1 MTKIF
6 KAVIAA
12 VLIIALSTQS
22 TFLVF
27 ASSDDIYSDR
37 IIASNEDEKKAVIYS
52 LFHPNYCNYEEFNA
66 EEKYIIDNSI
76 LHLDKYL
83 QFAGMYNGHIVAI
96 FYTDKDNTIIGI
108 TDGYVEIIEY
118 LDENSIC
125 INNETVHFSVDVE
138 KSPSLHSNT
147 YKSETKGTREPT
159 GWVEVSSLSNAVF
172 TQLDD
177 YNWYNVHLQNAIAN
191 FTIAALSIILGAAA
205 HLPWYGSVLAGIA
218 SYLLASAYTNTSTA
232 AVSVYTYLDT
242 VTADPLMWYRK
253 DKCYGYAYSTYD
265 DTYVYLGYENKY
277 YILNLV

>member
-147 YKSETKGTREPT
+147 YKSEPGMCC
-159 GWVEVSSLSNAVF
+159 
-172 TQLDD
+172 
-177 YNWYNVHLQNAIAN
+177 
-191 FTIAALSIILGAAA
+191 
-205 HLPWYGSVLAGIA
+205 GS
-218 SYLLASAYTNTSTA
+218 
-232 AVSVYTYLDT
+232 
-242 VTADPLMWYRK
+242 
-253 DKCYGYAYSTYD
+253 
-265 DTYVYLGYENKY
+265 EN
-277 YILNLV
+277 